1 MVRGSKERLYRCLG
15 ITDLL
20 APVLVRD
27 CNVDAISSLT
37 ASEVSSTRQEHPP
50 LALIREVSYCSIDLT
65 KAVFFEAA
73 GPRVRVSMP
82 TPKGATSS
90 PSS

>member
-37 ASEVSSTRQEHPP
+37 ASEVSSTCQEHPP
-50 LALIREVSYCSIDLT
+50 LALIREVAYCSIDSA
-65 KAVFFEAA
+65 KAVFFGA
-73 GPRVRVSMP
+73 RVHVSMP